1 MQERGIKSL
10 GNIADDYMKSM
21 NELCGSLEKL
31 TSTLETMTYMAE
43 NGLLQPKQTVEY
55 KEESPDI
62 FEKKYGI
69 NQEYYEHTLE
79 RINPRRFY
87 MMALKN
93 KNEIFSLKKN
103 DGMLLFLSKIYMGG
117 FECKEDLLLEPSCYV
132 EYLID
137 SITENWR
144 DIIVLRFGLNG
155 KMVLPQESIAN
166 VFCTSMG
173 EIRNIESKCVYKLRR
188 QLIKFRRC
196 RINGVVERSKEN
208 LLLSITDKESE
219 ILRVEPISCKL
230 ADIIQKYEIRTIYDL
245 KNMED
250 INQKFGLTEEVNKLI
265 GNIE

>member
-43 NGLLQPKQTVEY
+43 NGLLQLKQTVEY

-103 DGMLLFLSKIYMGG
+103 DGMLLF
-117 FECKEDLLLEPSCYV
+117 
-132 EYLID
+132 
-137 SITENWR
+137 
-144 DIIVLRFGLNG
+144 
-155 KMVLPQESIAN
+155 
-166 VFCTSMG
+166 
-173 EIRNIESKCVYKLRR
+173 
-188 QLIKFRRC
+188 
-196 RINGVVERSKEN
+196 
-208 LLLSITDKESE
+208 
-219 ILRVEPISCKL
+219 
-230 ADIIQKYEIRTIYDL
+230 
-245 KNMED
+245 
-250 INQKFGLTEEVNKLI
+250 
-265 GNIE
+265 

>member
-1 MQERGIKSL
+1 MNINNENMQERGIKSL

-21 NELCGSLEKL
+21 NELCRSLEKL

-55 KEESPDI
+55 KEECPDI

-103 DGMLLFLSKIYMGG
+103 DGMLLFLSKIYRGG
-117 FECKEDLLLEPSCYV
+117 FECKEDLLLEPSCYA

-137 SITENWR
+137 SIRENWR

-155 KMVLPQESIAN
+155 KMVLPQERIAN

-173 EIRNIESKCVYKLRR
+173 EIRNIEN
-188 QLIKFRRC
+188 I
-196 RINGVVERSKEN
+196 GVQGVQTR
-208 LLLSITDKESE
+208 
-219 ILRVEPISCKL
+219 
-230 ADIIQKYEIRTIYDL
+230 
-245 KNMED
+245 
-250 INQKFGLTEEVNKLI
+250 
-265 GNIE
+265 